1 MSWSDPAPAS
11 MGGIGASLTWAWQT
25 LRTYPAVFVI
35 TALVVAAIQFGQQ
48 IAVQPMNDALV
59 ACLQVQTPGQQNACE
74 SGVTG
79 AAFSSAIGFLFFLAL
94 TVLATIWTVRAAL
107 IASQGR
113 PLVLADAF
121 SMHNAAAFAVSVI
134 AVLVLGVAGFAL
146 CIIPG
151 ILAVFLLQFAPF
163 FALETGAGPID
174 ALRASAQIARR
185 APALTLTL
193 LAFNT
198 AMFLLGGLFL
208 GIPTLLTLPLAAL
221 VTAHVY
227 RRLTAPAAG

>member
-1 MSWSDPAPAS
+1 MSWSESPAAS
-11 MGGIGASLTWAWQT
+11 AGGIGASLTWAWQT
-25 LRTYPAVFVI
+25 LRANPAVFVL
-35 TALVVAAIQFGQQ
+35 TALVVAGIQFGQQ
-48 IAVQPMNDALV
+48 IAVQPMNDALI
-59 ACLQVQTPGQQNACE
+59 ACLQVQTPGQQYACE

-94 TVLATIWTVRAAL
+94 TVLATIWSIRAAL
-107 IASQGR
+107 IASAGR

-121 SMHNAAAFAVSVI
+121 SMHNAAPFAVSVI
-134 AVLVLGVAGFAL
+134 AVLVLGVTGFAL
-146 CIIPG
+146 CIVPG
-151 ILAVFLLQFAPF
+151 ILVLFLLQFAPF
-163 FALETGAGPID
+163 FALETGAGPLD
-174 ALRASAQIARR
+174 ALRASVLIARR
-185 APALTLTL
+185 APAMTMAL

-221 VTAHVY
+221 ATASVY